1 MCTKACATRQDFS
14 IESTASAIM
23 SGDVLV
29 IETIYKFNIRTTKTI
44 MYRIQS
50 SPKSHLIKLAHE
62 GVKLKKTLAITREAS
77 SEIYMPQYFKPE
89 IK

>member
-1 MCTKACATRQDFS
+1 
-14 IESTASAIM
+14 
-23 SGDVLV
+23 
-29 IETIYKFNIRTTKTI
+29 

-50 SPKSHLIKLAHE
+50 SPKRHLIKLAHKR
-62 GVKLKKTLAITREAS
+62 VKLKKTLAITREAS